1 MVLPSYVAVT
11 ATADEMSLAAGT
23 DGSIQTHQQEIK
35 MESKSELAAIVPTM
49 AQEKALDWLLQK
61 LDEDI
66 ATASTYKESAESQDM
81 IQQAAVNRAK
91 LISDSL
97 LIMYSPRV
105 FKVDANALIS
115 QLDKSD
121 YPQNTRW

>member
-1 MVLPSYVAVT
+1 
-11 ATADEMSLAAGT
+11 
-23 DGSIQTHQQEIK
+23 